1 VVKTALEEF
10 ALLIPLLPALAF
22 VITFFF
28 GRKMPSGGAI
38 VPILAIATSFVIS
51 LIITLRLLANP
62 SEVISQSYSWF
73 AVLNIGILIDPLA
86 AVMLSM
92 VSFVSLLIHIY
103 AVSYMSGDP
112 GESRY
117 FAETALFTAAMLSL
131 ALSDNIFQLFV
142 SWELV
147 GLCSYLLIGFWYERP
162 SAAAAAKKAFLTTR
176 VGDVM
181 FLTGIIV
188 LTSDLLKLAG
198 GFSDGTY
205 LLRFDEIFSYI
216 PQLSTLQANIFG
228 FEVSHLTIITLLFFG
243 GAIGKSGQ
251 FPLHVWLPDAME
263 GPTTVSA
270 LIHAATMV
278 TAGVYLVARTFPMF
292 IAAPDSLMVVAYLG
306 GFTALFAGTMGIVMN
321 DLKRVLAYSTIG
333 QLGYMMLGLGLG
345 SAIGLEAVGISIF
358 HLVNH
363 AFFKAL
369 LFLCAGSV
377 IHAVGTQDMR
387 ELGGVGK
394 VMPIT
399 AVTMTVAALAL
410 AGFGIP
416 GTSIGTSG
424 FMSKDPII
432 EAAYLFG
439 EHSSNWIPY
448 IFSIAAALLTS
459 IYIFR
464 LIFMT
469 FTGEPRSNYHGH
481 ESPAIM
487 TIPLSILAL
496 FALAFGSLTRTGFM
510 NFLEETFANS
520 FVNLDIGDLAGIG
533 GNKLVEAAGH
543 EPLFVLWLPL
553 LVAIVGLAISFVIYY
568 LRIIKLGPLASM
580 KNPVYRLLYK
590 RYYQH
595 EIYTEFFSLGIV
607 YGIIAFL
614 SQVFDVII
622 DSIVEGIGILT
633 VGISEELRRVQ
644 TGVIQT
650 YATGVIVG
658 VSLLIILVKLILEVL

>member
-1 VVKTALEEF
+1 MVKTALEEF
-10 ALLIPLLPALAF
+10 AFLIPLLPALAF
-22 VITFFF
+22 AITFFF

-38 VPILAIATSFVIS
+38 VPILAIAASFVIS
-51 LIITLRLLANP
+51 FAITLGLLANP
-62 SEVISQSYSWF
+62 EEVVSQSYSWF
-73 AVLNIGILIDPLA
+73 AVLNLGVLIDPLA

-103 AVSYMSGDP
+103 AVSYMSHDTGKA
-112 GESRY
+112 RY

-131 ALSDNIFQLFV
+131 VLSDNILQFFV

-147 GLCSYLLIGFWYERP
+147 GLCSYLLIGFWFEKP

-176 VGDVM
+176 IGDVM

-188 LTSDLLKLAG
+188 LTSDLLKVAG
-198 GFSDGTY
+198 GFQEGVY

-216 PQLSTLQANIFG
+216 PQLSALQLNVFG
-228 FEVSHLTIITLLFFG
+228 FEISHLTIITLLFFG
-243 GAIGKSGQ
+243 GAVGKSGQ

-292 IAAPDSLMVVAYLG
+292 IAAPDSLMVVAYFG

-321 DLKRVLAYSTIG
+321 DLKRVLAFSTIS

-345 SAIGLEAVGISIF
+345 SAIGLEAVGISLF
-358 HLVNH
+358 HLINH

-399 AVTMTVAALAL
+399 AATMTIAALAL

-424 FMSKDPII
+424 FISKDAII

-439 EHSSNWIPY
+439 EHSNNWIPY
-448 IFSIAAALLTS
+448 IFSIAAAFLTS
-459 IYIFR
+459 LYIFR

-469 FTGEPRSNYHGH
+469 FTGKPRSDYHGH
-481 ESPAIM
+481 ESSAIM
-487 TIPLSILAL
+487 TIPLSILAFL
-496 FALAFGSLTRTGFM
+496 ALVFGALTHTGFM
-510 NFLEETFANS
+510 KFLEETFTNS
-520 FVNLDIGDLAGIG
+520 FVSLDIGSLANIG
-533 GNKLVEAAGH
+533 GNELVEAAGP
-543 EPLFVLWLPL
+543 EPFFILWLPL
-553 LVAIVGLAISFVIYY
+553 IVALAGFAIAFVIYY
-568 LRIIKLGPLASM
+568 LRAVKLGPLASM
-580 KNPVYRLLYK
+580 KNPIYKLLYK

-595 EIYTEFFSLGIV
+595 EIYTEFFSIGIV
-607 YGIIAFL
+607 YGVIAFL
-614 SQVFDVII
+614 TQVVDVIV
-622 DSIVEGIGILT
+622 DSIVEGIGIIT
-633 VGISEELRRVQ
+633 VGAGEELRKIQ
-644 TGVIQT
+644 TGVVQT
-650 YATGVIVG
+650 YATVIIVG
-658 VSLLIILVKLILEVL
+658 VSLLIILIKLMMEVL

>member
-1 VVKTALEEF
+1 MVKTALEEF
-10 ALLIPLLPALAF
+10 AFLIPLLPALAF
-22 VITFFF
+22 VVTFFL
-28 GRKMPSGGAI
+28 GRKMPAGGAI
-38 VPILAIATSFVIS
+38 FPILAIAASFIIS
-51 LIITLRLLANP
+51 FMIMLGLLENP
-62 SEVISQSYSWF
+62 EAVVSQSYPWF
-73 AVLNIGILIDPLA
+73 AMLNIGVLIDPLA

-103 AVSYMSGDP
+103 SVSYMSHEP
-112 GESRY
+112 GKSRY
-117 FAETALFTAAMLSL
+117 FAETSLFTAAMLSL
-131 ALSDNIFQLFV
+131 VLSDNILQLFV

-147 GLCSYLLIGFWYERP
+147 GLCSFLLIGFWFEKP

-181 FLTGIIV
+181 FLTGIII

-198 GFSDGTY
+198 GFQAGTY

-216 PQLSTLQANIFG
+216 PQLSALQANIFG
-228 FEVSHLTIITLLFFG
+228 FEISHLTIITLLFFG
-243 GAIGKSGQ
+243 GAVGKSGQ

-306 GFTALFAGTMGIVMN
+306 AFTALFAGTMGIVMN
-321 DLKRVLAYSTIG
+321 DLKRVLAYSTIS
-333 QLGYMMLGLGLG
+333 QLGYMMLGLGMG
-345 SAIGLEAVGISIF
+345 MTVGLEAVGISIF
-358 HLVNH
+358 HLISH

-399 AVTMTVAALAL
+399 AVTMTIAALSL

-424 FMSKDPII
+424 FLSKDPII
-432 EAAYLFG
+432 ETAYLFG
-439 EHSSNWIPY
+439 EHSNNWMPY
-448 IFSIAAALLTS
+448 LFSIAAALLTS

-469 FTGEPRSNYHGH
+469 FTGKPRSNYHGH

-496 FALAFGSLTRTGFM
+496 FALGFGIFSRAGFYA
-510 NFLEETFANS
+510 FLEETFTNS
-520 FVNLDIGDLAGIG
+520 FVNLDIGNLAVIG
-533 GNKLVEAAGH
+533 QNELVGASGQ
-543 EPLFVLWLPL
+543 EPFLVLWLPVL
-553 LVAIVGLAISFVIYY
+553 IALAGLAIAFLIYY
-568 LRIIKLGPLASM
+568 LRLIKLGPLASM
-580 KNPVYRLLYK
+580 KNPIYRLLYK

-607 YGIIAFL
+607 YGVIAFL
-614 SQVFDVII
+614 SQFIDIII

-633 VGISEELRRVQ
+633 VGVSEELRKVQ
-644 TGVIQT
+644 TGVVQN
-650 YATGVIVG
+650 YATATIAGIG
-658 VSLLIILVKLILEVL
+658 LLIVLVKLIMEVF

>member
-1 VVKTALEEF
+1 MVKTALEEF
-10 ALLIPLLPALAF
+10 AFLIPLLPALAF

-51 LIITLRLLANP
+51 FMITLGLLANP
-62 SEVISQSYSWF
+62 EEVVSQSYSWF
-73 AVLNIGILIDPLA
+73 AVLDIGILIDPLA

-103 AVSYMSGDP
+103 AVSYMSHDP
-112 GESRY
+112 GKARY

-131 ALSDNIFQLFV
+131 ILSDNILQLFV

-147 GLCSYLLIGFWYERP
+147 GLCSYLLIGFWFEKP

-176 VGDVM
+176 IGDVM
-181 FLTGIIV
+181 FLSGIIL

-198 GFSDGTY
+198 GFQDGTY

-216 PQLSTLQANIFG
+216 PQLSALQANIFG

-243 GAIGKSGQ
+243 GAVGKSGQ

-321 DLKRVLAYSTIG
+321 DLKRVLAYSTIS

-345 SAIGLEAVGISIF
+345 AAIGLEGVGVSIF
-358 HLVNH
+358 HLINH

-399 AVTMTVAALAL
+399 GATMTIAALAL

-424 FMSKDPII
+424 FFSKDPII
-432 EAAYLFG
+432 ESAFLFG
-439 EHSSNWIPY
+439 EHTHNWIPY
-448 IFSIAAALLTS
+448 LFSIAAALLTS

-469 FTGEPRSNYHGH
+469 FTGKPRSNYHGH

-487 TIPLSILAL
+487 TVPLSILAL
-496 FALAFGSLTRTGFM
+496 FALFFGGLTRTGFM
-510 NFLEETFANS
+510 AFLEETFSNS
-520 FVNLDIGDLAGIG
+520 FVNLNIGNLAAIG
-533 GNKLVEAAGH
+533 GNELVEATGH
-543 EPLFVLWLPL
+543 EPTLILWLPL
-553 LVAIVGLAISFVIYY
+553 IVALIGLAIAFVIYY
-568 LRIIKLGPLASM
+568 LRAVSLGPLASM

-607 YGIIAFL
+607 YGVIAFL
-614 SQVFDVII
+614 TQVVDVIV

-633 VGISEELRRVQ
+633 VGVGEELRKIQ
-644 TGVIQT
+644 TGVVQT
-650 YATGVIVG
+650 YATVIVAG
-658 VSLLIILVKLILEVL
+658 VSLLIILIKLLTEVL

>member
-1 VVKTALEEF
+1 MVKTALEDF
-10 ALLIPLLPALAF
+10 AFLIPLLPALAF

-38 VPILAIATSFVIS
+38 VPILAIAASFVIS
-51 LIITLRLLANP
+51 LMITFGLLANP
-62 SEVISQSYSWF
+62 GEVVSQYYSWF

-103 AVSYMSGDP
+103 AVSYMSHDP
-112 GESRY
+112 GKARY

-131 ALSDNIFQLFV
+131 VLSDNILQLFV

-147 GLCSYLLIGFWYERP
+147 GLCSYLLIGFWFEKP

-176 VGDVM
+176 IGDVM
-181 FLTGIIV
+181 FLTGIII

-198 GFSDGTY
+198 GFQDGVY

-216 PQLSTLQANIFG
+216 PQLAALQANIFG
-228 FEVSHLTIITLLFFG
+228 FEVSHLTLITLLFFG
-243 GAIGKSGQ
+243 GAVGKSGQ

-292 IAAPDSLMVVAYLG
+292 IAAPDSLLVVAYLG

-321 DLKRVLAYSTIG
+321 DLKRVLAFSTIS

-358 HLVNH
+358 HLINH

-399 AVTMTVAALAL
+399 AATMTIAALAL

-424 FMSKDPII
+424 FFSKDAII

-439 EHSSNWIPY
+439 EHNNNWIPY
-448 IFSIAAALLTS
+448 AFSIAAALLTS

-469 FTGEPRSNYHGH
+469 FTGKPRSDYHGH

-496 FALAFGSLTRTGFM
+496 FALVFGGLTKTGFM
-510 NFLEETFANS
+510 AFLEETFANS
-520 FVNLDIGDLAGIG
+520 FVNIDIGSLAVIG
-533 GNKLVEAAGH
+533 QNELVEAAGH
-543 EPLFVLWLPL
+543 EPVFVLWLPL
-553 LVAIVGLAISFVIYY
+553 IVAVAGLAIAFVIYY

-607 YGIIAFL
+607 YGVIAFL
-614 SQVFDVII
+614 SQVLDII
-622 DSIVEGIGILT
+622 VDSIVEGIGILT
-633 VGISEELRRVQ
+633 VGASEELRKIQ
-644 TGVIQT
+644 TGVVQS
-650 YATGVIVG
+650 YATAVILG
-658 VSLLIILVKLILEVL
+658 VSLLIILVKLIMEVL

>member
-10 ALLIPLLPALAF
+10 AFLIPLLPALAF

-51 LIITLRLLANP
+51 FMITLGLLANP
-62 SEVISQSYSWF
+62 EEVVSQSYSWF
-73 AVLNIGILIDPLA
+73 AVLDIGILIDPLA

-92 VSFVSLLIHIY
+92 VTFVSLLIHIY
-103 AVSYMSGDP
+103 AVSYMSHDP
-112 GESRY
+112 GKARY

-131 ALSDNIFQLFV
+131 ILSDNILQLFV

-147 GLCSYLLIGFWYERP
+147 GLCSYLLIGFWFEKP

-176 VGDVM
+176 IGDVM
-181 FLTGIIV
+181 FLSGIIL

-198 GFSDGTY
+198 GFQEGTY

-216 PQLSTLQANIFG
+216 PQLSALQANIFG
-228 FEVSHLTIITLLFFG
+228 FEISHLTIITLLFFG
-243 GAIGKSGQ
+243 GAVGKSGQ

-321 DLKRVLAYSTIG
+321 DLKRVLAYSTIS

-345 SAIGLEAVGISIF
+345 AAIGLEGVGVSIF
-358 HLVNH
+358 HLINH

-399 AVTMTVAALAL
+399 GATMTIAALAL

-424 FMSKDPII
+424 FFSKDPII
-432 EAAYLFG
+432 ESAFLFG
-439 EHSSNWIPY
+439 EHTHNWIPY
-448 IFSIAAALLTS
+448 LFSIAAALLTS

-469 FTGEPRSNYHGH
+469 FTGKPRSNYHGH

-487 TIPLSILAL
+487 TVPLSILAL
-496 FALAFGSLTRTGFM
+496 FALFFGGLTRTGFM
-510 NFLEETFANS
+510 AFLEETFSNS
-520 FVNLDIGDLAGIG
+520 FVNLNIGNLAAIG
-533 GNKLVEAAGH
+533 GNELVEATGH
-543 EPLFVLWLPL
+543 EPTLILWLPL
-553 LVAIVGLAISFVIYY
+553 IVALIGLAIAFVIYY
-568 LRIIKLGPLASM
+568 LRAVSLGPLASM
-580 KNPVYRLLYK
+580 KNPIYRLLYK

-607 YGIIAFL
+607 YGVIAFL
-614 SQVFDVII
+614 TQVVDVIV

-633 VGISEELRRVQ
+633 VGAGEELRKIQ
-644 TGVIQT
+644 TGVVQT
-650 YATGVIVG
+650 YAAVIVAG
-658 VSLLIILVKLILEVL
+658 VSLLIILIKLLTEVL

>member
-1 VVKTALEEF
+1 MVKTALEEF
-10 ALLIPLLPALAF
+10 AFLIPILPALAF

-28 GRKMPSGGAI
+28 GKKMPAGGAI
-38 VPILAIATSFVIS
+38 FPILAIAGSFVIS
-51 LIITLRLLANP
+51 FMITLRMLGNP
-62 SEVISQSYSWF
+62 EEVISQSHSWF
-73 AVLNIGILIDPLA
+73 AVLNFGVLIDPLA

-103 AVSYMSGDP
+103 AVSYMSHDP
-112 GESRY
+112 GKPRY

-131 ALSDNIFQLFV
+131 VLSDNILQFFV

-147 GLCSYLLIGFWYERP
+147 GLCSYLLIGFWFEKP

-181 FLTGIIV
+181 FLTGIII

-198 GFSDGTY
+198 GFQDGTY

-216 PQLSTLQANIFG
+216 PQLSALQANIFG
-228 FEVSHLTIITLLFFG
+228 FEISHLTIITLLFFG

-321 DLKRVLAYSTIG
+321 DLKRVLAYSTIS

-345 SAIGLEAVGISIF
+345 SVIGLEAVGVSIF
-358 HLVNH
+358 HLINH

-399 AVTMTVAALAL
+399 AVTMTIAALSL

-416 GTSIGTSG
+416 GTLIGTSG
-424 FMSKDPII
+424 FFSKDPII
-432 EAAYLFG
+432 EAAYIFG
-439 EHSSNWIPY
+439 EHSNNWIPY
-448 IFSIAAALLTS
+448 LFSIAAAFLTS
-459 IYIFR
+459 AYIFR

-469 FTGEPRSNYHGH
+469 FTGKPRSNYHGH

-487 TIPLSILAL
+487 TVPLAILAL
-496 FALAFGSLTRTGFM
+496 FALVFGGLTRTGFM
-510 NFLEETFANS
+510 AFLEETFTNS
-520 FVNLDIGDLAGIG
+520 FVNLNIGNLAGIG
-533 GNKLVEAAGH
+533 RNELIGTTGN
-543 EPLFVLWLPL
+543 EPLLILWLPL
-553 LVAIVGLAISFVIYY
+553 IVALAGLAIAFLIYY
-568 LRIIKLGPLASM
+568 LRVVKLGPLASM
-580 KNPVYRLLYK
+580 KNPIYRLLYK

-595 EIYTEFFSLGIV
+595 EIYTEFLSLGIV
-607 YGIIAFL
+607 YGVIAFL
-614 SQVFDVII
+614 TQVIDVII
-622 DSIVEGIGILT
+622 DSIVEAFGIIT
-633 VGISEELRRVQ
+633 VGVSEELRKVQ
-644 TGVIQT
+644 TGVVQN
-650 YATGVIVG
+650 YATAVIAGVG
-658 VSLLIILVKLILEVL
+658 LLIILVKLIMEVI

>member
-1 VVKTALEEF
+1 
-10 ALLIPLLPALAF
+10 
-22 VITFFF
+22 
-28 GRKMPSGGAI
+28 
-38 VPILAIATSFVIS
+38 
-51 LIITLRLLANP
+51 
-62 SEVISQSYSWF
+62 
-73 AVLNIGILIDPLA
+73 
-86 AVMLSM
+86 
-92 VSFVSLLIHIY
+92 
-103 AVSYMSGDP
+103 
-112 GESRY
+112 
-117 FAETALFTAAMLSL
+117 
-131 ALSDNIFQLFV
+131 
-142 SWELV
+142 
-147 GLCSYLLIGFWYERP
+147 
-162 SAAAAAKKAFLTTR
+162 
-176 VGDVM
+176 
-181 FLTGIIV
+181 
-188 LTSDLLKLAG
+188 
-198 GFSDGTY
+198 
-205 LLRFDEIFSYI
+205 
-216 PQLSTLQANIFG
+216 
-228 FEVSHLTIITLLFFG
+228 
-243 GAIGKSGQ
+243 
-251 FPLHVWLPDAME
+251 ME

-321 DLKRVLAYSTIG
+321 DLKRVLAYSTIS

-345 SAIGLEAVGISIF
+345 SAIGLEAVGISLF
-358 HLVNH
+358 HLINH

-387 ELGGVGK
+387 ELGGVRK

-399 AVTMTVAALAL
+399 AATMTIAALAL

-424 FMSKDPII
+424 FFSKDAII

-439 EHSSNWIPY
+439 EHSNNWIPY
-448 IFSIAAALLTS
+448 LFSIAAALLTS

-469 FTGEPRSNYHGH
+469 FTGKPRSNYHGH

-496 FALAFGSLTRTGFM
+496 FALVFGGLTKTGFM
-510 NFLEETFANS
+510 DFLKETFANS
-520 FVNLDIGDLAGIG
+520 FVNLNIGNLAALGRNQIVG
-533 GNKLVEAAGH
+533 AAGH
-543 EPLFVLWLPL
+543 ESLFVQWLPMI
-553 LVAIVGLAISFVIYY
+553 VAIAGLAVAFIIYY

-614 SQVFDVII
+614 SQVLDVII

-633 VGISEELRRVQ
+633 VGVSEELRKVQ

-650 YATGVIVG
+650 YATAVILG
-658 VSLLIILVKLILEVL
+658 VSLLIILVKLITEVL